1 MLVRRRGI
9 LLGALGAPFL
19 AGCFYPRFFDIS
31 WEEEVQ
37 LHDGRVIVVKLKYEY
52 ERLGAFGRFS
62 KYGNAML
69 RDSELT
75 FESSSG
81 STIKQI
87 LKRQRPLLLDQ
98 KEGRWYLVIEQVS
111 GMTGI
116 EAGQD
121 WGIDQNGHG
130 QRVAELIGSAFVP
143 SSIAKLPSE
152 FSTPNFLYDYAPV
165 AELVLFDRTRVTLA
179 QKREYV
185 ARYPLSKS
193 HKRIERPRR

>member
-1 MLVRRRGI
+1 
-9 LLGALGAPFL
+9 
-19 AGCFYPRFFDIS
+19 
-31 WEEEVQ
+31 
-37 LHDGRVIVVKLKYEY
+37 
-52 ERLGAFGRFS
+52 
-62 KYGNAML
+62 ML